1 MNVYKQN
8 NSLEVLK
15 KPEGAV
21 GGPKRQGL
29 IYFLN
34 DLKKKVCACG
44 ESEILGPVLTPE
56 LEVIFN
62 TLFTN

>member
-21 GGPKRQGL
+21 GGPNLL

-44 ESEILGPVLTPE
+44 ESEILGPVLTPV
-56 LEVIFN
+56 LEIGH
-62 TLFTN
+62 L

>member
-21 GGPKRQGL
+21 GGPKRQGF

-34 DLKKKVCACG
+34 DLKIKVFVRVVNLKFLDQC
-44 ESEILGPVLTPE
+44 
-56 LEVIFN
+56 
-62 TLFTN
+62 